1 MYVSVKHSKLPSYK
15 NNYGLK
21 NFYSTGPHT
30 DDIERFGEFFRRKI
44 WSNFKK
50 KKLGD
55 QNNKT
60 FNTVIVTTP

>member
-1 MYVSVKHSKLPSYK
+1 MCDSVKQSNLLSYK
-15 NNYGLK
+15 INYGLK
-21 NFYSTGPHT
+21 KAYSTGPHT

-50 KKLGD
+50 KKLDD

-60 FNTVIVTTP
+60 FTAVTNTTT

>member
-1 MYVSVKHSKLPSYK
+1 VCDNVEQSNLQSYK

-21 NFYSTGPHT
+21 KVYSTGPHT

-50 KKLGD
+50 KKPSD

-60 FNTVIVTTP
+60 FNTVIVTMA